1 MGDDRIGRGLDAR
14 GPRRLPA
21 ALASL
26 VLAAVLFPGQGYAQY
41 FGRNKV
47 QYETFDFRVLRTDH
61 FDLHYYPAAE
71 VPAQDA
77 ARMAERWYGR
87 LAGVFGHDLTGKTPI
102 ILYADHPDFQQ
113 TNVIEGMIGE
123 GTGGVTESLRERVV
137 MPLTGVYHETDH
149 VLGHE
154 LVHAFQYD
162 LAASPQGGGFSGL
175 GRLPLWV
182 VEGLAEYLSLGRDDP
197 HTAMWL
203 RDAVLRGDMPTID
216 QLTKD
221 PRYFPYRFG
230 HALWAYIG
238 GRWSDSTAAVLFRAA
253 THQGWG
259 PALAR
264 VLGMTSA
271 ELSADWHAAIRAAY
285 FPAMQGRTAPD
296 DVGERLIAVDEPG
309 QMNLSPVVSPD
320 GRYIAFFSERGL
332 FTGEIWV
339 ADAQTGEV
347 VRKLAGPGSDAHF
360 DAISFMNSAGAWSPD
375 GRRFAFVAI
384 AEGDNQLAILDV
396 GSGRVERRVS
406 VPDVGAISGPAWSPD
421 GRSIA
426 FSGMAG
432 GLSDLYVL
440 DLESGDV
447 RQLTR
452 DRYADLQPTWSP
464 DGQTLVF
471 VTDRDEATDFSH
483 LSYGTLRLAQIDAAG
498 GEVRLLPGLE
508 GAKHVS
514 PAFSP
519 DGASLYFVSDREGF
533 SDIYRL
539 ALDSGELF
547 QVTRVATGVSG
558 ITALAPALSIAAQT
572 GRLVFS
578 VFENRGY
585 AIHALE
591 PTAAAGEPVAASKA
605 MATAGVLPPQTV
617 ETRVGAYLADPLA
630 WLPPSQVYEDVEY
643 RPSLGLDYI
652 GAPTIG
658 VSTGSF
664 GTLVGGSTALYF
676 GDMLGNRMLAV
687 SALAGGTL
695 KDLGGEA
702 FYLNRSRRWN
712 WLAGGGRMP
721 YLTGF
726 TTLDTVT
733 VDVNGQPVLGRRIS
747 QFRSRTFYDQALL
760 GTQYPFSTTRRFEL
774 TGGYVHVGF
783 DNEVEEVI
791 TVRGTEVARER
802 RDLPAPEG
810 VHLAQVA
817 AAFVGDDSY
826 FGFTSPISGG
836 RYRFE
841 VSPRFGSLTY
851 GTLLADWR
859 RYFFRA
865 PFTLALRGLHYGRY
879 GADADSD
886 RLGPLFLG
894 ENTLVR
900 GYSIGSFHASEC
912 SGTSDCPE
920 FDRLV
925 GSRLAVA
932 NLELRVPL
940 FGTPQFGLIDF
951 PLLPTE
957 LSAFVDAGAA
967 WTGDDG
973 VSFDFARRSADRIP
987 VFSAGLS
994 ARVNLLGYLVLE
1006 AYYAYP
1012 FQRPD
1017 RGWHWGFQVAPG
1029 W

>member
-1 MGDDRIGRGLDAR
+1 MGDDRVGRGLAAP

-26 VLAAVLFPGQGYAQY
+26 VLAAVFFPGQASAQY

-47 QYETFDFRVLRTDH
+47 QYEMFDFRVLRTDH
-61 FDLHYYPAAE
+61 FDLHYYPPATEAA
-71 VPAQDA
+71 ADA

-123 GTGGVTESLRERVV
+123 GTGGVTEALRERVV
-137 MPLTGVYHETDH
+137 MPLTGVYRETDH

-162 LAASPQGGGFSGL
+162 LASSPQGGGLSGL
-175 GRLPLWV
+175 SRLPLWV

-203 RDAVLRGDMPTID
+203 RDAVLRGDMPTIE
-216 QLTKD
+216 QLTRD
-221 PRYFPYRFG
+221 SRYFPYRFG

-264 VLGMTSA
+264 VLNTTSA
-271 ELSADWHAAIRAAY
+271 ELSAEWHAAIRSAY
-285 FPAMQGRTAPD
+285 FPLIQGRTAPA
-296 DVGERLIAVDEPG
+296 DVGQRLIAVEEPG
-309 QMNLSPVVSPD
+309 DMNLSPVVSPD
-320 GRYIAFFSERGL
+320 GRYVAFFSERGL
-332 FTGEIWV
+332 FTVEIWV

-347 VRKLAGPGSDAHF
+347 VRKLAGPASDAHF
-360 DAISFMNSAGAWSPD
+360 DAISFMNSAGSWSPD

-396 GSGRVERRVS
+396 ASGRVERRIG
-406 VPDVGAISGPAWSPD
+406 VPGVGAISGPAWSPD

-432 GLSDLYVL
+432 GISDLYVL

-452 DRYADLQPTWSP
+452 DRYADLQPVWSP
-464 DGQTLVF
+464 DGRTLVF
-471 VTDRDEATDFSH
+471 VTDRGDSTDFSR
-483 LSYGTLRLAQIDAAG
+483 LSYGTLRLARIDAAG
-498 GEVRLLPGLE
+498 GEIELLPGFE
-508 GAKHVS
+508 GAKHIS

-519 DGASLYFVSDREGF
+519 DGGSLYFVSDREGF

-558 ITALAPALSIAAQT
+558 ITALAPALSVAAQT

-578 VFENRGY
+578 IFENRGY
-585 AIHALE
+585 AIHALDPE
-591 PTAAAGEPVAASKA
+591 EAVGTPVAPDKATTVAS
-605 MATAGVLPPQTV
+605 VLPPTTA
-617 ETRVGAYLADPLA
+617 ETQVGAYLADPLA
-630 WLPPSQVYEDVEY
+630 WLPPPGDYEEVSY

-658 VSTGSF
+658 VSTSSF
-664 GTLVGGSTALYF
+664 GTFLGGSTALYF
-676 GDMLGNRMLAV
+676 GDMLGNRVLAV
-687 SALAGGTL
+687 SAAAAGTL

-702 FYLNRSRRWN
+702 FYINRARRWN
-712 WLAGGGRMP
+712 WLAGGGRVP

-726 TTLDTVT
+726 TTLETVPVQ
-733 VDVNGQPVLGRRIS
+733 VDGQVLLGRRIS
-747 QFRSRTFYDQALL
+747 QYRSRTYYDQAVV

-791 TVRGTEVARER
+791 TVGGSEVARSTR
-802 RDLPAPEG
+802 SLPAPEG
-810 VHLAQVA
+810 VHLGQVA
-817 AAFVGDDSY
+817 AAFVGDNSY
-826 FGFTSPISGG
+826 FGFTSPISGS

-841 VSPRFGSLTY
+841 VSPRFGSLSF

-859 RYFFRA
+859 RYLFRA
-865 PFTLALRGLHYGRY
+865 PFTLALRGVHYGRY
-879 GADADSD
+879 GPDADSD

-894 ENTLVR
+894 EQTLVR
-900 GYSIGSFHASEC
+900 GYEIGSFRASEC
-912 SGTSDCPE
+912 SGTVDCPE

-940 FGTPQFGLIDF
+940 FGTERYGLIDF
-951 PLLPTE
+951 PMLPTE
-957 LSAFVDAGAA
+957 LSVFLDAGAA
-967 WTGDDG
+967 WTGEEG
-973 VSFDFARRSADRIP
+973 VTLEFARRSPDRIP
-987 VFSAGLS
+987 VFSTGLS
-994 ARVNLLGYLVLE
+994 ARFNLFGYLVLE

-1017 RGWHWGFQVAPG
+1017 RGWHWGVQIAPG